1 MVIGQIDTQTAGNKY
16 KYVTKS
22 KLSINLFYVFL
33 VLYLPW
39 VIPAGCVTDI
49 VFREPILILPPV
61 ETKHCISLHSNSR
74 LDVLG
79 KILLMHELGST
90 CYLCSVA
97 LLLSSGMVK
106 FFCQWWVQYS
116 SPGGGWPAL
125 KTYEFDETSQTL

>member
-61 ETKHCISLHSNSR
+61 ETNTCIFHHNSKFDWLHHIWYDFQHNCDASSKVN
-74 LDVLG
+74 VLP
-79 KILLMHELGST
+79 
-90 CYLCSVA
+90 
-97 LLLSSGMVK
+97 LLSGFTAELRDGEVFLPMVGP
-106 FFCQWWVQYS
+106 VQLARRRLA
-116 SPGGGWPAL
+116 SP
-125 KTYEFDETSQTL
+125 KNR